1 MNRNGKGSNGIWED
15 WVVVSPP
22 KVDFGE
28 ISSDKNEERVFECSV
43 KIQNIRS
50 HGIKLNFQVRI
61 FDDHLE
67 LYDLNTRY
75 GIILTSLAP
84 LYLLGASYNIR
95 INKSK

>member
-28 ISSDKNEERVFECSV
+28 ISSDKNEDRVFECSV

-50 HGIKLNFQVRI
+50 DGIKLNFQVRI

-67 LYDLNTRY
+67 LYDLNLRY
-75 GIILTSLAP
+75 GIVLTSLAP
-84 LYLLGASYNIR
+84 LYFLRTIH
-95 INKSK
+95 IK

>member
-28 ISSDKNEERVFECSV
+28 ISSDKNDERVFECSV

-50 HGIKLNFQVRI
+50 HGIKLNFQDRI
-61 FDDHLE
+61 SIVHFGV
-67 LYDLNTRY
+67 YDVTLRY
-75 GIILTSLAP
+75 
-84 LYLLGASYNIR
+84 
-95 INKSK
+95 